1 MTVSVVIPALN
12 EEKLVVPTIKSVL
25 DEGVDETVVVDG
37 GSVDGTVRVASS
49 LARVVSNTPG
59 RARQMNKG
67 ADHVH
72 GDLILFLHA
81 DTRLTPGAIGA
92 LQTAVEAGAQAGCFR
107 LRFDSDSIVLR
118 AFAAF
123 TALPLASLCFGDRG
137 LFVTRDLFNEV
148 GGFADIP
155 MFEDLDIVRRLKKKA
170 SFARI
175 NHPVVTSSRR
185 FERVGPL
192 RQQALN
198 LALWTAYH
206 VGVSPDR
213 LSRYYRYTTAQA
225 HRSV

>member
-12 EEKLVVPTIKSVL
+12 EEKVVVQTIKSVL
-25 DEGVDETVVVDG
+25 DEGVTETVVVDG
-37 GSVDGTVRVASS
+37 GSIDGTVRVASS
-49 LARVVSNTPG
+49 LARVLSNAPG

-67 ADHVH
+67 ADHVQ

-92 LQTAVEAGAQAGCFR
+92 VQTAVEAGAQAGCFR
-107 LRFDSDSIVLR
+107 LRFDSDSPVLR

-137 LFVTRDLFNEV
+137 LFVTRELFNEV
-148 GGFADIP
+148 GGFAEIP
-155 MFEDLDIVRRLKKKA
+155 IFEDLEIVRRLKTKA
-170 SFARI
+170 RFARVK
-175 NHPVVTSSRR
+175 HPVITSSRR
-185 FERVGPL
+185 FEEVGPF

-198 LALWTAYH
+198 LALWSAYH

-213 LSRYYRYTTAQA
+213 LARYYRYTTAGAQ
-225 HRSV
+225 RSV